1 MLVLTLSIVI
11 QLSLFFVVAAVA
23 LWLDQLYN
31 GAIGVMATQS
41 SVYQTFLMIVIVVS
55 YRLFS
60 PDAI

>member
-1 MLVLTLSIVI
+1 
-11 QLSLFFVVAAVA
+11 LFFIVAAVA

-55 YRLFS
+55 YHLFS